1 MKIFFTSIIAV
12 MILLHALTAQIFESG
27 GINYNVLS
35 SSSPCEVEVISKA
48 GYYSGSVMIPNQV
61 THNSITY
68 IVIAIGQWAFSD
80 CIELASVSVP
90 LTLTH
95 IGTQAF
101 RNCTG
106 LASITTHAS
115 TPPELETDVFM
126 NIPNLQLIPLFVPVA
141 SVSLYQQAAQWQE
154 FDVTGVPNL
163 DVDEQKIMSVRMY
176 PNPVNDFLNI
186 EISEMDKCQFDVFDD
201 NGRKIISE
209 IISGRTVLPVNFM
222 KQGSYIYTLKSG
234 TGVIQSGKLLKQSR

>member
-1 MKIFFTSIIAV
+1 MKILFTSIIAV
-12 MILLHALTAQIFESG
+12 VILFHGITAQIFESG

-35 SSSPCEVEVISKA
+35 SSSPYEVEVISKA

-61 THNSITY
+61 THNSISYT
-68 IVIAIGQWAFSD
+68 VIAIGQWAFSD
-80 CIELASVSVP
+80 CIELASVSIP
-90 LTLTH
+90 ITITD

-126 NIPNLQLIPLFVPVA
+126 NIPNLQIIPLFVPVA
-141 SVSLYQQAAQWQE
+141 SVTLYQQATQWQE

-163 DVDEQKIMSVRMY
+163 DVDEQKIMSVRLY
-176 PNPVNDFLNI
+176 PNPVDDFLNI
-186 EISEMDKCQFDVFDD
+186 EISETDECLFEVFDE
-201 NGRKIISE
+201 NGRKMVSVN
-209 IISGRTVLPVNFM
+209 ISGTTELPLHFL
-222 KQGSYIYTLKSG
+222 KQGCYIYTLKSRSR
-234 TGVIQSGKLLKQSR
+234 VVMSGKFVKQGR